1 MDLQQLLYDLYNAKN
16 SESVYN
22 VVEKYCLNN
31 PENWRPYGGNQN
43 NAGTFENQQSSPENA
58 LVEKI
63 TNSIDAILMK
73 QCLIRGINPREKEMS
88 DVPQDMFQAVENFW
102 GVKDGRWENVTASER
117 NEVAQNIQIILSSDK
132 KTPNVAVF
140 DNGEGQ
146 NPADFPNTFLS
157 IAHGNKNDIPFV
169 QGKYNF
175 GATGAVVFCG
185 EVHRYQM
192 IISRRSP
199 ELKDGDGQIG
209 FTLVRRHI
217 LTQQEEREVKLTW
230 YEYLVINNEIPS
242 IKLDKLDLG
251 LNNNMSFISGTVV
264 KMFSYQLTRPSMAT
278 RDLWLKLN
286 PLLYV
291 PAIPVL
297 IYETRNY
304 RGNTSTKP
312 MLGNRTRLALD
323 GREKIEFKKS
333 LMLILFGSKI
343 PVMVYIFKQGTSNEE
358 FIDKKSVIYILNG
371 QTQGVEPRTF
381 ISQEIGYRNL
391 RDYMLVSV
399 DCSQIGTIA
408 RQELFMASRDR
419 LKKGRYYN
427 ELRNDIIS
435 LLKND
440 PDISQKDQE
449 YKGKVFKESK
459 QDKDMIESYFSRFKS
474 NPDVRKIL
482 SGNNG
487 SFSFYNNKASAER
500 KQSND
505 RNNNKQKVEKKLQ
518 RYPSI
523 FKVKGFDT
531 DSKEYVKAIKK
542 GGKGRIILETDVEN
556 DFLTRSSDN
565 GSIEITTLDY
575 GDSGGRGDQIILP
588 NEDAQKL
595 KVQIAGPYDGEI
607 RVIVEPKE
615 STEVGERIPLS
626 IKMISSAGE
635 HEVIVFIRVEQEDNK
650 SKKEKKKT
658 DEQPELT
665 LPQLIRVVKE
675 NPSKEEKTWKDRK
688 MNGESIVNMMI
699 ASDGSVDAIFI
710 NMDSNLVKKL
720 LNKKGVDIERMKN
733 QYITSVYS
741 HSLMIYTT
749 MYGYYAQEDIDL
761 DKHVVQQIQDDLQN
775 SVEFSFRYYASLLM
789 SDEEFVD

>member
-1 MDLQQLLYDLYNAKN
+1 MDLQRLLYDLYNAN
-16 SESVYN
+16 SSESVYN
-22 VVEKYCLNN
+22 VVEKYHLNN
-31 PENWRPYGGNQN
+31 PENWHPYGGNQN

-73 QCLIRGINPREKEMS
+73 QCFVRGINPREKGIS
-88 DVPQDMFQAVENFW
+88 DVPKDMFQAVEYFW
-102 GVKDGRWENVTASER
+102 GVKEGRWENVTASER
-117 NEVAQNIQIILSSDK
+117 NEVAQNLQVILSSDK
-132 KTPNVAVF
+132 KTPNVTVF

-146 NPADFPNTFLS
+146 NPADFPDTFLS

-185 EVHRYQM
+185 ETHRYQM
-192 IISRRSP
+192 IISRRSS
-199 ELKDGDGQIG
+199 ELNDSDGQIG
-209 FTLVRRHI
+209 FTLVRRHV
-217 LTQQEEREVKLTW
+217 LTQREEQEVKLTW
-230 YEYLVINNEIPS
+230 YEYLVIDHKIPS
-242 IKLDKLDLG
+242 IKVDELDLG
-251 LNNNMSFISGTVV
+251 LNNNMPFVSGSVV

-278 RDLWLKLN
+278 MELWRKLN

-304 RGNTSTKP
+304 RGNTPTKL

-333 LMLILFGSKI
+333 LMLMLFGSKI
-343 PVMVYIFKQGTSNEE
+343 PVMVYIFKQGTSNDE
-358 FIDKKSVIYILNG
+358 FIDKKSVIYVLNG

-381 ISQEIGYRNL
+381 ISQEVGYRNL

-399 DCSQIGTIA
+399 DCSQIGTTA

-419 LKKGRYYN
+419 LKKGKYYN
-427 ELRNDIIS
+427 ELREDIIS

-449 YKGKVFKESK
+449 YKGKTFKESK
-459 QDKDMIESYFSRFKS
+459 QDKDLIESFFSRFKS

-487 SFSFYNNKASAER
+487 SFSFYNKKASSER

-505 RNNNKQKVEKKLQ
+505 RNNSKRKVEKNLQ

-531 DSKEYVKAIKK
+531 DSREYVKAIRK
-542 GGKGRIILETDVEN
+542 GGRGHIILETDVEN
-556 DFLTRSSDN
+556 DFLTRSNDN

-575 GDSGGRGDQIILP
+575 GNHGGGGDHTVLP
-588 NEDAQKL
+588 NENAQKL
-595 KVQIAGPYDGEI
+595 KVQVAGPYDGEI
-607 RVIVEPKE
+607 RVIIEPKE
-615 STEVGERIPLS
+615 YAEVGERIPLS
-626 IKMISSAGE
+626 IKMVSSAGE
-635 HEVIVFIRVEQEDNK
+635 YEVIVFIRVEREDHAQK
-650 SKKEKKKT
+650 TKKGT
-658 DEQPELT
+658 VEQPELI

-675 NPSKEEKTWKDRK
+675 NPSNEEETWKEQMMDA
-688 MNGESIVNMMI
+688 ESIVKMKI
-699 ASDGSVDAIFI
+699 GSDGSVDTILI

-720 LNKKGVDIERMKN
+720 INKKGADIERVRN

-749 MYGYYAQEDIDL
+749 MYGYYAQKDIDL

-789 SDEEFVD
+789 SDEEF